1 MLNCGL
7 QSNDGEDYDFVHAVV
22 RNSVP
27 FALTPA
33 EIKKASA
40 EDMELNLIK
49 ECVQTGDW
57 SQCKVPAYWHVKNEL
72 CTYGEL
78 LLRGSRLVVLQELRP
93 RVLELAHEGH
103 QGIVKTKCR
112 LRSNVWWPKMDADA
126 EKLCR
131 SSMDVKQLVNTLPQ
145 NL

>member
-1 MLNCGL
+1 
-7 QSNDGEDYDFVHAVV
+7 
-22 RNSVP
+22 
-27 FALTPA
+27 
-33 EIKKASA
+33 
-40 EDMELNLIK
+40 MELNFIK

-57 SQCKVPAYWHVKNEL
+57 NQCNVPAYLHVKDEL

-112 LRSNVWWPKMDADA
+112 LRS
-126 EKLCR
+126 
-131 SSMDVKQLVNTLPQ
+131 SSSKSMVAQDGC
-145 NL
+145 